1 MVKGDI
7 CNMPFE
13 QNSFDFIL
21 CNHVLEHIIDDTK
34 AMKELFRVLNL
45 NGTAIVQV
53 PINQNSKKTF
63 EDNSIT
69 DKKERIIKFGQY
81 DHVRIY
87 GLDFFNDLKS
97 VGFNVNPI
105 KYSKTFSDDEINKFG
120 LIKEEIIPV
129 CKKIS

>member
-1 MVKGDI
+1 
-7 CNMPFE
+7 MPFE

-105 KYSKTFSDDEINKFG
+105 KYSKTFSDDEI
-120 LIKEEIIPV
+120 
-129 CKKIS
+129 

>member
-53 PINQNSKKTF
+53 PINQNSKKLLKTIL
-63 EDNSIT
+63 SQIK
-69 DKKERIIKFGQY
+69 KKE
-81 DHVRIY
+81 
-87 GLDFFNDLKS
+87 L
-97 VGFNVNPI
+97 
-105 KYSKTFSDDEINKFG
+105 
-120 LIKEEIIPV
+120 
-129 CKKIS
+129 